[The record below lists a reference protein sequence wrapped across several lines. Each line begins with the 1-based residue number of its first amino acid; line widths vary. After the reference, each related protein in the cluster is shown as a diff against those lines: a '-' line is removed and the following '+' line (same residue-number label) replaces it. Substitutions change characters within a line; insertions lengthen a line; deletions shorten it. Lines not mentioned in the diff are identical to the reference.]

1 MNTRDNDPRDSAPAD
16 SAPADDARDG
26 ATTADD
32 VSDNNL
38 VGGAVHDERLSDPA
52 YERLSAGDPAVAAE
66 PDLAVIKAK
75 VDASTATILASA
87 PAQGAT
93 AGTAPATP
101 APVVDLAAQ
110 RAARRPARW
119 LQVAAAA
126 VGVVAVGGGAFIAGQ
141 HVSSSP
147 ISAEAPSANSGLVSG
162 PAGPS
167 APEGPSGAGGFAAGA
182 PGEGANKAS
191 ADSASS
197 MVGPGSG
204 GRTVFTSSGL
214 SDAAGSG
221 QAWGYDAAS
230 TFSAETAARLAA
242 ALGVSG
248 DPSLNYG
255 SWHVGSLDWTA
266 AALDLSSD
274 GTTSFYFSDPAF
286 NPWVE
291 NSSTTGATP
300 EAATAALTDVMTALG
315 VDPAGFTITVDST
328 QDPHITSVSAT
339 SVQAAGTS
347 AGTWS
352 AAVTTDGLYSLN
364 GSLAPLVDL
373 GTYAVVS
380 PQAAVE
386 RLGDERFGA
395 TQDFSAFDEGAVPAT
410 RDMVSVLPD
419 DPTAI
424 PTLPGTPAPG
434 AAFAWPVANVTI
446 TAATLGTSTYYQPD
460 GSVTLLPTYTLTGS
474 DGSSW
479 TVLAVADAHLDFAA
493 TS

>member
-1 MNTRDNDPRDSAPAD
+1 MNTRDNDPRD
-16 SAPADDARDG
+16 
-26 ATTADD
+26 TTPADD
-32 VSDNNL
+32 VSDNSL
-38 VGGAVHDERLSDPA
+38 VGGAVRDERLSDPA
-52 YERLSAGDPAVAAE
+52 YERLSADDPAVAAE
-66 PDLAVIKAK
+66 PDLVVIKAK
-75 VDASTATILASA
+75 VDAAILASA
-87 PAQGAT
+87 AGPGAT
-93 AGTAPATP
+93 ADTAPTTQ

-141 HVSSSP
+141 HTSTTP
-147 ISAEAPSANSGLVSG
+147 ISADAPSVSQNSGLVSG
-162 PAGPS
+162 PAGTS

-182 PGEGANKAS
+182 QVEGADKTS
-191 ADSASS
+191 ADSARS
-197 MVGPGSG
+197 MAGPGSG

-248 DPSLNYG
+248 DPTLDYG

-300 EAATAALTDVMTALG
+300 EAATAALTDAMTALG
-315 VDPAGFTITVDST
+315 VDPAGFTITVDDT
-328 QDPHITSVSAT
+328 QDPHVTSVSAT
-339 SVQAAGTS
+339 SVQAAGAW

-380 PQAAVE
+380 PQVAVE

-395 TQDFSAFDEGAVPAT
+395 AQDFSAYDGGADPAT
-410 RDMVSVLPD
+410 RDMLTVLPD
-419 DPTAI
+419 DPAAI

-446 TAATLGTSTYYQPD
+446 TAATLGTSTYYQTD
-460 GSVTLLPTYTLTGS
+460 GSITLLPTYTLTGS
-474 DGSSW
+474 DGSAW
-479 TVLAVADAHLDFAA
+479 TVLAVADAHLNFAA